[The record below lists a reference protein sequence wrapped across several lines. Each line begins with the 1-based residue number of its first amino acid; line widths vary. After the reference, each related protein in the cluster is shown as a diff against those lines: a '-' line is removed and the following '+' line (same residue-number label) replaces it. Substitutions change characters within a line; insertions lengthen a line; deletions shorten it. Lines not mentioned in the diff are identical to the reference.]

1 MEIQDKILKEISIKS
16 KELIQNEI
24 VPYINNLVDLKL
36 GKEKE
41 KFYDETN
48 ILGDIFPK
56 RINGFCGNCHLCNLN
71 SEYYKQSGYDSETY
85 DKWKEECIK
94 INSCKIGEHCKL
106 YDDEYII
113 LCSRRYEGNNKQTY
127 YYTNYGRL
135 CFDQYYG
142 NYGIQIYTHRWRD
155 KITMYGSDG
164 CGGRNPGV
172 ISEYFDKKVLLSNE
186 YIDILNTV
194 NLITYSGSGH
204 YFNTHLFNKLIHI
217 YKKYN
222 PKASEIYKIE
232 KEKLEIKK
240 MMEELQKKE
249 QFIILKNKN
258 LEDRKLE
265 LEKDIDKIENDK
277 IELKRNKDIHKQKS
291 KNLLKRENDV
301 FTKETMKSVHE
312 ELTDISTILLDLVD
326 LIEVEPVINER
337 LEQIIKKLGNIYK
350 TDEIIIAREVENI

>member
-56 RINGFCGNCHLCNLN
+56 RTNGFCGNCHLCNLN

-85 DKWKEECIK
+85 DKWKKECIK

-113 LCSRRYEGNNKQTY
+113 LCSRIFRHNHGSY

-135 CFDQYYG
+135 CFDQYCG
-142 NYGIQIYTHRWRD
+142 NYGIQIYTHKWRD

-194 NLITYSGSGH
+194 DLMTYSGSGH

-232 KEKLEIKK
+232 KEKLEIKN
-240 MMEELQKKE
+240 MIEELQKKE
-249 QFIILKNKN
+249 QIIVLENNK
-258 LEDRKLE
+258 LENKKIE
-265 LEKDIDKIENDK
+265 LEKEIQILNNNKIQLDSEK
-277 IELKRNKDIHKQKS
+277 KIHKQKS
-291 KNLLKRENDV
+291 KNLLKRENAV
-301 FTKETMKSVHE
+301 YTKEIVKSVHE
-312 ELTDISTILLDLVD
+312 ELTDISVTLLDLID
-326 LIEVEPVINER
+326 LIEVEPVINQR
-337 LEQIIKKLGNIYK
+337 LEQIIHKLNNMYNS
-350 TDEIIIAREVENI
+350 DEVIMASEYVN